1 MGRFGAP
8 VSPCK
13 GIPQM
18 NSLLKKYGT
27 RTISLLIRKLAQDT
41 ESAALA
47 NEMADDLQKA
57 LEHFSQVRPR

>member
-1 MGRFGAP
+1 
-8 VSPCK
+8 
-13 GIPQM
+13 M